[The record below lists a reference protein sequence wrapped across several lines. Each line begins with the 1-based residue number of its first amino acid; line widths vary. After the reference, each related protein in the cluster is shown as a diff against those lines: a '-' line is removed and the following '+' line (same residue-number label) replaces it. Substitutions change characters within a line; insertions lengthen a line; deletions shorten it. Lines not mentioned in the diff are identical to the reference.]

1 MAVRVQEREED
12 KALIR
17 SPSHCYPFS
26 RQLLEGLVSHSAVRP
41 APPSSGR
48 RDNTSPPARGFAL
61 NPFSGGFEEEK
72 RGGRKMVPKRK
83 EEGQQP
89 RHDDDGDGDD
99 SASVGVYDNEPV
111 TLR

>member
-1 MAVRVQEREED
+1 MTKVGYRTEEGEED
-12 KALIR
+12 KAVIR

-26 RQLLEGLVSHSAVRP
+26 RQLLEGLVSHSVRP

-48 RDNTSPPARGFAL
+48 RDNTSPPRGFAL

-83 EEGQQP
+83 
-89 RHDDDGDGDD
+89 RDSHDTMTVMVMIAPQTD
-99 SASVGVYDNEPV
+99 GVYDNEPV